1 MSDEIKRRKEVDK
14 WLVIANIGMVLVLIL
29 VCIMSVY
36 NSGKLDSFI
45 GDCFANNP
53 AQVDET
59 YSCQKRA
66 QDLEVSELNK
76 NEVRDKSHQ
85 INSYSILSMLAL
97 VPLTFSLPWSIMR
110 LRQSIQLEVEDETR
124 NKYFNALDKER
135 EKNFKET
142 GFKETDEERN
152 IRKKISI
159 ERKRLRKI
167 ADEAVSKGGLDNY
180 QEALKIYGEY
190 FGGIENTE
198 KLILDVK
205 IKIAKEYEK
214 LLDYNKA
221 IETYIDAEL
230 PDEVI
235 RVRKLIGDDKVKH
248 LDYDKAIEIY
258 DSIGDKESAKKARKL
273 KAEQGAVKVSQKVVH
288 GDEVTNTEI
297 KDSVLNRSNV
307 GGNSSKMQE
316 LEKLAEMK
324 KEGLIDEDEFKQMK
338 KEILGK

>member
-1 MSDEIKRRKEVDK
+1 MSDEIKRRKRVDK
-14 WLVIANIGMVLVLIL
+14 WLVIANIGMVLVLIF
-29 VCIMSVY
+29 VCIMSTY
-36 NSGKLDSFI
+36 NIDKLSSLI
-45 GDCFANNP
+45 GDCFANP

-66 QDLEVSELNK
+66 QDLDVSELNK
-76 NEVRDKSHQ
+76 NEVSDKKHQ
-85 INSYSILSMLAL
+85 INSYIIYSILAL

-110 LRQSIQLEVEDETR
+110 LRQSIQL
-124 NKYFNALDKER
+124 NALEKER

-159 ERKRLRKI
+159 EGKRLRKI

-180 QEALKIYGEY
+180 QEALKIYGEWAYRNY
-190 FGGIENTE
+190 FGGIENTG

-221 IETYIDAEL
+221 IETYKDAEL

-235 RVRKLIGDDKVKH
+235 RVKKLVGDDKVKH

-258 DSIGDKESAKKARKL
+258 ESIGDKESAKSARKL
-273 KAEQGAVKVSQKVVH
+273 KAEQSSVKVAQKVVH
-288 GDEVTNTEI
+288 GDDITKTEI
-297 KDSVLNRSNV
+297 KDSVVSKSNIGS
-307 GGNSSKMQE
+307 GGDDKVAK
-316 LEKLAEMK
+316 LEKIGNMK
-324 KEGLIDEDEFKQMK
+324 KEGLITDEEYEKMK
-338 KEILGK
+338 KEIIR